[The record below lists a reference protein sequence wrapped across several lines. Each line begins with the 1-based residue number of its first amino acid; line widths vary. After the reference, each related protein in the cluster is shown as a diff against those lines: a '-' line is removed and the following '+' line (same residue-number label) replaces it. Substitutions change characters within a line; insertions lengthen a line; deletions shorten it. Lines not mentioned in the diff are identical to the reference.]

1 MAEIITITEA
11 QDGARLDRWLKKEYP
26 HLPFG
31 ELQKIIRTGQIRVNG
46 KRVKGDKRLEI
57 GQQLRLP
64 PHMNS
69 IVAKKDKSISEE
81 DTKFIQSLVIYK
93 DKHMI
98 AINKPAGLATQGGT
112 KVKKHVD
119 GLLDGLKFDGLRPHI
134 VHRLDKDTSGVLLL
148 ARSPKVAKAL
158 GDMFRERDIRKYYWA
173 ITTGVPQRLQGKIT
187 TSIEK
192 EEDEETGRETMKNSK
207 KGKGKEALTYYQVL
221 ENAARKLALV
231 AFWPRTG
238 RKHQIRLH
246 ALEMG
251 CPLLGDYKYLHE
263 QEILE
268 ETPDLPN
275 ILHLHSRRIIMRHP
289 ITGQKLDITAPLDT
303 QMKKTWDFFGFNSND
318 DSDPFEEL
326 KL

>member
-1 MAEIITITEA
+1 MAEFITITEA

-26 HLPFG
+26 HIPFG
-31 ELQKIIRTGQIRVNG
+31 EMQKIIRTGQIRING
-46 KRVKGDKRLEI
+46 KRVKGDKKLEL
-57 GQQLRLP
+57 GQELRLP
-64 PHMNS
+64 PQMNS
-69 IVAKKDKSISEE
+69 IVAKKEKTVSDE
-81 DTKFIQSLVIYK
+81 DAEFIQSLVIYK
-93 DKHMI
+93 DKHII

-119 GLLDGLKFDGLRPHI
+119 GLLDGLKFDGLHPHI

-158 GDMFRERDIRKYYWA
+158 GAMFAGRDIRKYYWA
-173 ITTGVPQRLQGKIT
+173 ITNSVPQARQGKIT
-187 TSIEK
+187 TTIDK
-192 EEDEETGRETMKNSK
+192 EEDEDTGYEKMRNSK
-207 KGKGKEALTYYQVL
+207 SGKGKESLTYYQVL
-221 ENAARKLALV
+221 DNAARRLALV

-246 ALEMG
+246 ALEIG
-251 CPLLGDYKYLHE
+251 CPLLGDYKYLRD

-268 ETPDLPN
+268 ETMDLPN

-289 ITGQKLDITAPLDT
+289 ITGQKLDITAPLDPE
-303 QMKKTWDFFGFNSND
+303 MKKTWDFFGFDAND
-318 DSDPFEEL
+318 ETDPFEEL